1 MFEEIIFGVFDFI
14 KLLIPIVL
22 ISFVA
27 LKIGVNLRNK
37 IADKYDLSWVKSA
50 LVVNLIFIFII
61 LMSTYLF
68 FMFVGFSLAFPQEAE
83 LEYTAFEY
91 VLMVGIALIRI
102 LVATIILSLALLF
115 FEFLSSITISM
126 QKKGSV
132 FVREIISV
140 IVTSAI
146 FLFLF
151 LFFFSW
157 TAVGLFVYIFY
168 GFVQELPLLSLII
181 SL

>member
-14 KLLIPIVL
+14 KLLILIVL

-27 LKIGVNLRNK
+27 LKIGVNLREK

-50 LVVNLIFIFII
+50 LVINLIFVFII
-61 LMSTYLF
+61 LFVTYLF
-68 FMFVGFSLAFPQEAE
+68 FIFVGFSLAAPQEAE

-91 VLMVGIALIRI
+91 VIMVGIALIRI
-102 LVATIILSLALLF
+102 IIVTIILALALLF
-115 FEFLSSITISM
+115 FEFLSSILISM
-126 QKKGSV
+126 QKKGSI

-140 IVTSAI
+140 VLTSSI

-168 GFVQELPLLSLII
+168 GFVQGLPLLSLII

>member
-14 KLLIPIVL
+14 KLLIPLAI
-22 ISFVA
+22 ISFIA
-27 LKIGVNLRNK
+27 LKIGVNLREK

-50 LVVNLIFIFII
+50 LVINLIFIFII
-61 LMSTYLF
+61 LFVTYLSF
-68 FMFVGFSLAFPQEAE
+68 IFIGFSLATPQEAE

-102 LVATIILSLALLF
+102 IVATIILALALLF
-115 FEFLSSITISM
+115 FEFLSSITISV

-132 FVREIISV
+132 FVRELISV
-140 IVTSAI
+140 VITSAV

-157 TAVGLFVYIFY
+157 TAIGLFVYIFY
-168 GFVQELPLLSLII
+168 GFVQGLPLLSLII

>member
-14 KLLIPIVL
+14 KLLIPLSIM
-22 ISFVA
+22 SFVA
-27 LKIGVNLRNK
+27 LKLGVNLREK

-50 LVVNLIFIFII
+50 LVINLVFVFII
-61 LMSTYLF
+61 LLSTYLF
-68 FMFVGFSLAFPQEAE
+68 FIFVGFSLATPQEAE

-91 VLMVGIALIRI
+91 VLMVGIALIKI
-102 LVATIILSLALLF
+102 IVATIILALALLF
-115 FEFLSSITISM
+115 FEFLSSVIISM

-132 FVREIISV
+132 FVREITSV
-140 IVTSAI
+140 ILTSAI